1 MDFPRRRPLPD
12 MADLR
17 VELLY
22 APACPHWE
30 QVRADLHRVLSE
42 GAIETPIQLVLVS
55 SQEDAEFL
63 GFTGSPTVRLNGVD
77 VAPEPTSGEPGT
89 GCRMYPQPDGTLG
102 GGIPAG
108 LLCEAVRAHRRD
120 RLDAFQRGEAAKV
133 ALAALEAAADED
145 TRPGALPNSGE
156 D

>member
-1 MDFPRRRPLPD
+1 

-22 APACPHWE
+22 APGCPHWE
-30 QVRADLHRVLSE
+30 QVRTDLHQALSE

-63 GFTGSPTVRLNGVD
+63 GFPGSPTVRLNGVD
-77 VAPEPTSGEPGT
+77 VAPEPPSGPPGT
-89 GCRMYPQPDGTLG
+89 SCRMYRQPDGTLG

-108 LLCEAVRAHRRD
+108 LLREAVRSHRRD
-120 RLDAFQRGEAAKV
+120 RLAAFQRGEAAKV
-133 ALAALEAAADED
+133 ALAALEAVADEVA
-145 TRPGALPNSGE
+145 RPGNAPKSE
-156 D
+156 EE

>member
-1 MDFPRRRPLPD
+1 

-30 QVRADLHRVLSE
+30 QTRADLHRILSE

-77 VAPEPTSGEPGT
+77 VVPEPTSGTPGT
-89 GCRMYPQPDGTLG
+89 GCRMYRQPDGTLG

-108 LLCEAVRAHRRD
+108 LLREAVRAHRRD

-145 TRPGALPNSGE
+145 APVEDFPNSGE